1 MRDYDVCVIGGGP
14 SGFAAAM
21 RSYDLGKRVCI
32 VEKSVMGGAG
42 VHHGALSSKTLWELS
57 RDYQRA
63 LRKDRGFTAH
73 DVTLDYRRV
82 CQCVDEAISEKVGQ
96 IERQLSEL
104 SRPHRHAPGMVQRIH
119 GSARFV
125 DPHTVIVESTEP
137 GHTRT
142 ITADHFILCT
152 GSRPRMLPD
161 LVVDGERIMTS
172 DHIMSLPCFPK
183 SLVVLGAGVVGC
195 EFATIFANFGQTKVY
210 LIDRAP
216 RILPFEDEDVARV
229 CANNLESRGVTV
241 HHHVKLVS
249 MAVVDGQVEYVVE
262 QHTGGRECI
271 RVEAALVSVGRV
283 PNTDGLGLAEIGV
296 KLTPGGHVVNDD
308 TQTTVPHIYAAGDVT
323 DDIALVNV
331 GEIEGRHAAERI
343 AAVNTKRLS
352 YENLSTIMFLDP
364 EVAAIG
370 INELKAQEKRIPYR
384 VAVYGYGLV
393 NRAIAMR
400 ATDGFVKILTS
411 DDDEMR
417 ILGMRALGAHA
428 STMIEGVSLMIQHAR
443 SIRELAELL
452 HPHPAVTEGLQDC
465 VRMLLGSSIY
475 KPHVFSADL
484 RLSRITYE
492 DDAKPSD
499 A

>member
-32 VEKSVMGGAG
+32 VEKSLIGGAG

-57 RDYQRA
+57 RDYQKV
-63 LRKDRGFTAH
+63 LRKDRGFTARE
-73 DVTLDYRRV
+73 VSLDYRRV
-82 CQCVDEAISEKVGQ
+82 CQCVAEAVAEKVGQ
-96 IERQLSEL
+96 LERQLGEL
-104 SRPHRHAPGMVQRIH
+104 GRPHTDAQGSVQRVH
-119 GSARFV
+119 GTARFL
-125 DPHTVIVESTEP
+125 DPHTIVVESPEP
-137 GHTRT
+137 GHTRS

-152 GSRPRMLPD
+152 GSRPRTLPE
-161 LVVDGERIMTS
+161 LVVDGQFIMTS
-172 DHIMSLPCFPK
+172 DHIMSLAQFPR

-195 EFATIFANFGQTKVY
+195 EFATVFANFAQTKVY

-229 CANNLESRGVTV
+229 CANNLEHKGVTV
-241 HHHVKLVS
+241 HRRCRLVS

-271 RVEAALVSVGRV
+271 RVDAALISVGRV
-283 PNTDGLGLAEIGV
+283 PNTDGLGLREIGV
-296 KLTPGGHVVNDD
+296 QLAPSGHVVNDD
-308 TQTTVPHIYAAGDVT
+308 TQTSVPHIYAAGDVT

-343 AAVNTKRLS
+343 AGVHRQRLS

-400 ATDGFVKILTS
+400 ATDGFVKLLIS

-428 STMIEGVSLMIQHAR
+428 STMIEGVSLMIQHSR

-475 KPHVFSADL
+475 KPSVFTSEL

-492 DDAKPSD
+492 GEEKPSE